1 MHSPDTL
8 DFEALLRPIEG
19 DKPAGEDIRDDP
31 SPLSLYYQVKD
42 ARAAARAAERS
53 GAMFEGGQQ
62 LVSDDWRTVLK
73 LAPEILA
80 TKAKDI
86 EIVAWLIE
94 ALVREHG
101 FTGLRDGYRLARE
114 LVEQFWDGMY
124 PTPDEDGVSTKV
136 APFSGLNGGESEG
149 TLSVPIALAPI
160 TGDSEHGAFGLW
172 RYNKVRDLAK
182 SDDGGQSDTSGAG
195 TLEQFEATVRTT
207 EHDFFRRLIGDVELT
222 IEHFAALT
230 AKLDE
235 HCGHDSPSSSQLRN
249 TLDEAKQMI
258 SFVINDV
265 AGIMIDTGLED
276 SSGDAD
282 GNADGNAAGEASS
295 ESAASNTSA
304 GAAPAAASG
313 AINNRDDA
321 FRVLSRVADYFRDEE
336 PHSPLSSLLYQ
347 AVRWGRL
354 PLNKLIEELIPDS
367 SARDHFGL
375 LTGLGGGKS
384 ASSDDDD
391 E

>member
-8 DFEALLRPIEG
+8 DFEALLQPIEG
-19 DKPAGEDIRDDP
+19 EKPAGEDIREDP

-53 GAMFEGGQQ
+53 GAMFEAGQQ
-62 LVSDDWRTVLK
+62 LVGPEWQTVLK

-80 TKAKDI
+80 TKSKDL
-86 EIVAWLIE
+86 EICAWLIE

-114 LVEQFWDGMY
+114 LVENFWEGLY
-124 PTPDEDGVSTKV
+124 PVPDEDGISTKV
-136 APFSGLNGGESEG
+136 APFAGLNGGESEG
-149 TLSVPIALAPI
+149 TLAVPIALAPI
-160 TGDSEHGAFGLW
+160 TGDGDYGPFGLW
-172 RYNKVRDLAK
+172 RYTKVRELSK
-182 SDDGGQSDTSGAG
+182 SEDDQDADTSGAG

-207 EHDFFRRLIGDVELT
+207 PHDHFRCLIGDIDLA

-235 HCGHDSPSSSQLRN
+235 HCGMDSPSSSGIRN
-249 TLDEAKQMI
+249 TLEDARQTI
-258 SFVINDV
+258 NHVIGDI
-265 AGIMIDTGLED
+265 AGIVIDTGADEAPAEG
-276 SSGDAD
+276 GDD
-282 GNADGNAAGEASS
+282 GAE
-295 ESAASNTSA
+295 E
-304 GAAPAAASG
+304 APAAAAVAPAAAAAPADPG
-313 AINNRDDA
+313 AINTRDDA
-321 FRVLSRVADYFRDEE
+321 FRVLSRVADYFRDHE

-354 PLNKLIEELIPDS
+354 PLGQLIEELIPDS

-375 LTGLGGGKS
+375 LTGLGGRKTS
-384 ASSDDDD
+384 MSDDDD
-391 E
+391 DDDE

>member
-19 DKPAGEDIRDDP
+19 DKPTGEDIREDP

-53 GAMFEGGQQ
+53 GAMFEAGQQ
-62 LVSDDWRTVLK
+62 LVSADWRTVLK
-73 LAPEILA
+73 LAPEILE
-80 TKAKDI
+80 TKSKDI
-86 EIVAWLIE
+86 EIIAWLIE

-114 LVEQFWDGMY
+114 MVEKFWEGMY
-124 PTPDEDGVSTKV
+124 PEPDEDGISTKV

-160 TGDSEHGAFGLW
+160 TAEGDSGAFGLW
-172 RYNKVRDLAK
+172 RYNKVRDMAK
-182 SDDGGQSDTSGAG
+182 AGDNGGGDSSGAG
-195 TLEQFEATVRTT
+195 TLEQFENTVRATD
-207 EHDFFRRLIGDVELT
+207 HDFFRRLIGDVDLT

-235 HCGHDSPSSSQLRN
+235 HCGMDSPSSSALRN
-249 TLDEAKQMI
+249 TLEEAKQMI
-258 SFVINDV
+258 TFVINDV
-265 AGIMIDTGLED
+265 AGIMIDTGEQD
-276 SSGDAD
+276 AAAEEGAAEESG
-282 GNADGNAAGEASS
+282 GEA
-295 ESAASNTSA
+295 APAS
-304 GAAPAAASG
+304 APAAAAQPSG

-321 FRVLSRVADYFRDEE
+321 FRVLTRVADYFRDEE

-354 PLNKLIEELIPDS
+354 PLRQLIEELIPDS
-367 SARDHFGL
+367 GARDHFGL
-375 LTGLGGGKS
+375 LTGLGGGTS
-384 ASSDDDD
+384 SSSSDDDD
-391 E
+391 DYDE